1 MSYGRNR
8 EEKELGLKQ
17 TKKKERKV
25 NIRMNNKDEEK

>member
-25 NIRMNNKDEEK
+25 NIRMNNRDEEK